1 MDCSLSL
8 FLFVAHLLL
17 ACDTRMR
24 VIQYHASWETTLL
37 LIVPFVVST
46 LKAKVEG
53 QKRLVYGNGG
63 PLTVHSVITR
73 CILSQY
79 AEGYL

>member
-46 LKAKVEG
+46 LKAKV
-53 QKRLVYGNGG
+53 
-63 PLTVHSVITR
+63 
-73 CILSQY
+73 
-79 AEGYL
+79 